1 MAAWWKAAITDVLI
15 KCLTLKGSLKK
26 KKKKTQLTQ
35 SSQLIFS
42 YESLSL

>member
-15 KCLTLKGSLKK
+15 KCLTLKGSF
-26 KKKKTQLTQ
+26 KKKTQLTQ

>member
-26 KKKKTQLTQ
+26 KKTQLTQ

>member
-26 KKKKTQLTQ
+26 KKKTQLTQ

>member
-26 KKKKTQLTQ
+26 KKKKNSVATKFPADL
-35 SSQLIFS
+35 
-42 YESLSL
+42 

>member
-15 KCLTLKGSLKK
+15 KCLTLK
-26 KKKKTQLTQ
+26 KTQLTQ